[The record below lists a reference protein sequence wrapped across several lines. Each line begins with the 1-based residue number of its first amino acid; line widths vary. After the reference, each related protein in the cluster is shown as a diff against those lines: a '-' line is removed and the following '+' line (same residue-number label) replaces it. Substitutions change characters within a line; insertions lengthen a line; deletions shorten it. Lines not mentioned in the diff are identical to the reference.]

1 VIGLVA
7 SQLAWFVVPVLVGRR
22 YPGLWGAQG
31 PIALAFIWVAVAHS
45 VQYLWISVYFA
56 RASGVAAATIRAT
69 LGYVVTAI
77 LIGAAL
83 WVVPAY
89 VCAPGAL
96 GILAFD
102 SGLGL
107 LVASAV
113 NLHHF
118 LLDGVIWRLRDPR
131 VGEALVPKQDSA
143 GAADALPRQR
153 VGWPLRF
160 TFAAIGSVA
169 VAFWSIETWEREVGY
184 HWASQA
190 NDVERLEIAS
200 RRLAFIGRDGPGIH
214 QELGRQLVIRGRTAQ
229 ALDEYRKS
237 YELAPMPAAWPGMS
251 AIYERLWT
259 RIRKLVN

>member
-1 VIGLVA
+1 MNPE
-7 SQLAWFVVPVLVGRR
+7 LAG
-22 YPGLWGAQG
+22 
-31 PIALAFIWVAVAHS
+31 
-45 VQYLWISVYFA
+45 
-56 RASGVAAATIRAT
+56 
-69 LGYVVTAI
+69 
-77 LIGAAL
+77 
-83 WVVPAY
+83 
-89 VCAPGAL
+89 
-96 GILAFD
+96 
-102 SGLGL
+102 
-107 LVASAV
+107 
-113 NLHHF
+113 
-118 LLDGVIWRLRDPR
+118 
-131 VGEALVPKQDSA
+131 K
-143 GAADALPRQR
+143 
-153 VGWPLRF
+153 
-160 TFAAIGSVA
+160 FAAIGQPRVLVVGDLMLDRYVWGTVDRISPEAPIPVLKVEHEDQRPGGAGSVA